1 MLKSLA
7 LIFQAN
13 INVGNATKKVI
24 TFDNARADL
33 TKERA
38 QAIMEEL
45 KAMDFVLVNNGTA
58 KFGTNLGAI
67 KGAHYIASQK
77 EVIFGETPSKID
89 DSIELI

>member
-13 INVGNATKKVI
+13 INVGNRTKKVI

-33 TKERA
+33 TKERT

-58 KFGTNLGAI
+58 KFGNSLGEI
-67 KGAHYIASQK
+67 KGAHYVASQK
-77 EVIFGETPSKID
+77 EVIFGETPNKSE